1 MYRVR
6 AGDNARIKEE
16 ISVCIIR
23 NTQMMR
29 RIDEFPKLVRSEKAK
44 SSLQKERLTN
54 DVR

>member
-6 AGDNARIKEE
+6 AGDNARIEEE
-16 ISVCIIR
+16 ISVCKKGI
-23 NTQMMR
+23 TQKLR
-29 RIDEFPKLVRSEKAK
+29 RIEEEPKYNIRSVM